1 MDKESEALGKWDREY
16 ALDRSEDGEEKRG
29 KDRDRYR
36 ESERQTY
43 IRIDRDRRGE
53 KRKMC

>member
-43 IRIDRDRRGE
+43 RRIDRDRRGE